1 MLDIKFIRENP
12 QIVKDSLRKRNSR
25 FDLDQFLKIDQA
37 RRNLLTKIEN
47 LAAEQNRISN
57 KIKELIK
64 AKQDPKQIIDKSKS
78 IKADI
83 ESLRDDFKDID
94 DKWSKKSLQ
103 IPNIPDSSLP
113 EGDASANK
121 VLKKVGKKPK
131 FKFSPIDHLEI
142 ATNLEIVDFKRAS
155 KITGSN
161 FVCFKGAGA
170 QLVRAL
176 INFML
181 DLHVR
186 KNGYLEIWPP
196 KIVNQSSMQITG
208 QLPNLEDDMYKLE
221 DIDFFL
227 IPTAEVPVTNLHS
240 NEVLEEKELPIS
252 YAAYTPCYR
261 KEAGSYGKETKG
273 LMRVHEFDKVELVKI
288 TKPEDSPRALEEI
301 LSNACQVL
309 DLLKLPYR
317 ILLLATGDISF
328 ASTKCYDIELYAP
341 GLNKW
346 LEVSSCS
353 NFASFQ
359 ARRGNIKYKN
369 SKTDN
374 KEYVHTLNGSGVA
387 LARLIAAILENY
399 QQKDGSVVIPK
410 ALRCYLGGRK
420 RIKK

>member
-1 MLDIKFIRENP
+1 MLDIKLIREN
-12 QIVKDSLRKRNSR
+12 SELLREALKARKSS
-25 FDLDQFLKIDQA
+25 FDLESFLRLDQQ
-37 RRNLLTKIEN
+37 RRTLLTKIEN
-47 LAAEQNRISN
+47 ISAQQNKIGN
-57 KIKELIK
+57 KIKELLK
-64 AKQDPKQIIDKSKS
+64 NKKEPKEAIDESKKLKSELELLKS
-78 IKADI
+78 
-83 ESLRDDFKDID
+83 DFKDLD
-94 DKWSKKSLQ
+94 QKWNQKNLE

-113 EGDASANK
+113 TGDASANK
-121 VLKKVGKKPK
+121 VLKEVGKNPK
-131 FKFSPIDHLEI
+131 FKFSPVDHIEIAKKLEI
-142 ATNLEIVDFKRAS
+142 IDFKRAT

-170 QLVRAL
+170 ELVRVL
-176 INFML
+176 ISFML
-181 DLHVR
+181 DLHTR

-196 KIVNQSSMQITG
+196 KIVNQDSMQTTG
-208 QLPNLEDDMYKLE
+208 QLPNLKEDMYQLQ
-221 DIDFFL
+221 DTDLFL

-240 NEVLEEKELPIS
+240 NELLEEKDLPIS
-252 YAAYTPCYR
+252 YAAYTPCFR

-288 TKPEDSPRALEEI
+288 VKPENSYEALDKI
-301 LSNACQVL
+301 LSDACRIL

-328 ASTKCYDIELYAP
+328 ASAKCYDIELFAP

-353 NFASFQ
+353 NFETFQ
-359 ARRGNIKYKN
+359 ARRGNIKYKD
-369 SKTDN
+369 SKTKKN
-374 KEYVHTLNGSGVA
+374 HYVHTLNGSGVA

-410 ALRCYLGGRK
+410 ALRSYLGGRK

>member
-12 QIVKDSLRKRNSR
+12 ELLKEALKARKNS
-25 FDLDQFLKIDQA
+25 FDLDGFLRLDQQ
-37 RRNLLTKIEN
+37 RRALLTKIEN
-47 LAAEQNRISN
+47 ISAEQNKISS
-57 KIKELIK
+57 KIKELLK
-64 AKQDPKQIIDKSKS
+64 DKKEPKEAID
-78 IKADI
+78 
-83 ESLRDDFKDID
+83 E
-94 DKWSKKSLQ
+94 SKKLKSELELLKGKFKVIDQEWNQKSLE
-103 IPNIPDSSLP
+103 IPNIPESSLP
-113 EGDASANK
+113 TGDASANK
-121 VLKKVGKKPK
+121 VLREVGKKPK
-131 FKFSPIDHLEI
+131 FKFSPADHLEI
-142 ATNLEIVDFKRAS
+142 AKKLEIIDFKRAT

-161 FVCFKGAGA
+161 FVCFKGFGA

-181 DLHVR
+181 DLHTG
-186 KNGYLEIWPP
+186 KNGYQEIWPP
-196 KIVNQSSMQITG
+196 KIVNQNSMQTTG
-208 QLPNLEDDMYKLE
+208 QLPNLKEDMYQLQGT
-221 DIDFFL
+221 DLFL

-240 NEVLEEKELPIS
+240 NELLEEKDLPIS
-252 YAAYTPCYR
+252 YAAYTPCFR

-288 TKPEDSPRALEEI
+288 VKPESSDKALDKI
-301 LSNACQVL
+301 LTDACRVL

-328 ASTKCYDIELYAP
+328 ASTKCYDIELFAP

-353 NFASFQ
+353 NFETFQ
-359 ARRGNIKYKN
+359 ARRGNIKYKD
-369 SKTDN
+369 SKT
-374 KEYVHTLNGSGVA
+374 KKSHYVHTLNGSGVA

-410 ALRCYLGGRK
+410 ALRSYLGGRK